1 MKTLNA
7 LTAAGL
13 LALTV
18 NAYAEPGDY
27 MNLQLGIS
35 DVDGFS
41 EGIAAIA
48 TLGRPM
54 PHVHK
59 NFSVEGE
66 FTTTIVDPDTT
77 VLGTDIDVS
86 YFTLGG
92 YGVYTHSIDPY
103 TALRGRAGL
112 VYYDTDVSG
121 GVRGSDDGLDL
132 SVGFGLTYSLNKK
145 MDLMAEYTIVESDIA
160 HLSAGIQY
168 RF

>member
-1 MKTLNA
+1 MKSLKILST
-7 LTAAGL
+7 AGL
-13 LALTV
+13 LAFAV
-18 NAYAEPGDY
+18 NAYAQPGDY

-48 TLGRPM
+48 TLGRPV
-54 PHVHK
+54 PDVHE

-77 VLGTDIDVS
+77 IAGTDIDVS
-86 YFTLGG
+86 YFTLGA
-92 YGVYTHSIDPY
+92 YGVYSHPLDPY
-103 TALRGRAGL
+103 TTLRGRAGL

-121 GVRGSDDGLDL
+121 GLRGSDDGLDL

-145 MDLMAEYTIVESDIA
+145 MNLMAEYTIVESDIA